1 MKILFITNL
10 YPPQYI
16 GGYELR
22 CKETADELSKRGHH
36 VLVLTSRQPRENYR
50 VIGNVHRLLLYNP
63 LGDVRKSETI
73 NSFWLRKRYYQ
84 LLGVLYNRRNY
95 KITFELLNSVKPDLV
110 FIWNTS
116 SIGVL
121 PIIACQTQGIPT
133 VFSIGDY
140 SLLDIKL
147 RLSDMTNP
155 IKRKYQAVIT
165 GLGDFSQLDTRHILA
180 VSTSHKQIFVENGFL
195 EQNINVIPRGVR
207 SKTIL
212 PVGLLN
218 NIPHNND
225 SKVMLLFVG
234 RLVPEKA
241 PDVAIR
247 ALAILRK
254 SYGVDNIFLD
264 IIGEGTSEYVSTLK
278 NMVSDLRLEQ
288 AVNFMGHI
296 EHSSVLDLYSHYTVL
311 LFPSRWS
318 EPLGATIL
326 EAMARGLLII
336 ASKRGGPLDV
346 IRDEENGLLVPVDDT
361 GKMAEAIY
369 RIIQNPGLAHKL
381 RLAALK
387 TIHEEYRLE
396 KIVDRMTE
404 YFQHILNENNP
415 GVSNE
420 I

>member
-326 EAMARGLLII
+326 EAMARGLQ
-336 ASKRGGPLDV
+336 P
-346 IRDEENGLLVPVDDT
+346 
-361 GKMAEAIY
+361 
-369 RIIQNPGLAHKL
+369 
-381 RLAALK
+381 
-387 TIHEEYRLE
+387 
-396 KIVDRMTE
+396 
-404 YFQHILNENNP
+404 
-415 GVSNE
+415 
-420 I
+420 

>member
-1 MKILFITNL
+1 
-10 YPPQYI
+10 
-16 GGYELR
+16 
-22 CKETADELSKRGHH
+22 
-36 VLVLTSRQPRENYR
+36 
-50 VIGNVHRLLLYNP
+50 
-63 LGDVRKSETI
+63 
-73 NSFWLRKRYYQ
+73 
-84 LLGVLYNRRNY
+84 
-95 KITFELLNSVKPDLV
+95 
-110 FIWNTS
+110 
-116 SIGVL
+116 
-121 PIIACQTQGIPT
+121 
-133 VFSIGDY
+133 
-140 SLLDIKL
+140 
-147 RLSDMTNP
+147 MTNP